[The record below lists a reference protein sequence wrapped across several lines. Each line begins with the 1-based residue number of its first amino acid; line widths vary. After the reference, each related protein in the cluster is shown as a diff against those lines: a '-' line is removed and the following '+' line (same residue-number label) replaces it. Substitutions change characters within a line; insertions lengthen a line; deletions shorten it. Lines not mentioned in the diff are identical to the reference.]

1 MVRKGIVLAG
11 GAGSRLH
18 PLTLAVSKQ
27 MLPVYDKPMIYY
39 PISVLM
45 LADIREILVI
55 STPHDLPLFRQLLG
69 NGTQFG
75 VRFEYAE
82 QPSPNGLSEAFI
94 IGETFLAG
102 APSCLILG
110 DNLFFGQDLPSKLK
124 QASNNVDR
132 SGIFAYPVADPERYG
147 VVEMDRDGHLVSL
160 EEKPTHP
167 KSNLAVPGLYFF
179 DSSASE
185 RARNQIPSAR
195 GELEITDLIRSYLE
209 DSLLDVTQFGATDP
223 KLKILNATQP
233 FLDVEPSMKWDGE
246 WHITY
251 EVFRDLGAAF
261 GAVLVPLFEPWCQGQ
276 VWDPGSPLRSGRDDT
291 TEGRDS
297 LHPVSSRPE
306 RQRRAD
312 PGSGACP
319 RETPDHRC
327 VVSG

>member
-1 MVRKGIVLAG
+1 VVRRVEFGMVRKGIVLAG

-147 VVEMDRDGHLVSL
+147 VVEIDRDGHLVSL

-209 DSLLDVTQFGATDP
+209 DSLLDVTQFGRGTAW
-223 KLKILNATQP
+223 
-233 FLDVEPSMKWDGE
+233 LDTGT
-246 WHITY
+246 H
-251 EVFRDLGAAF
+251 
-261 GAVLVPLFEPWCQGQ
+261 
-276 VWDPGSPLRSGRDDT
+276 
-291 TEGRDS
+291 DS
-297 LHPVSSRPE
+297 LLQASQFVE
-306 RQRRAD
+306 TIQQRQGLMIACLEEIAFKRGWIDQSELARRVEQMGKSTYAQYL
-312 PGSGACP
+312 GNFLKKSG
-319 RETPDHRC
+319 
-327 VVSG
+327 